1 MGGGERSVRPLRR
14 IEGIDVIWRR
24 LNKVNLEA
32 QRCST
37 MTKDQA
43 ELLEMMKGTLEN
55 YMKRPHK
62 ACKSARASK
71 VLLHRLMHQR
81 WNQACSVK
89 GEG

>member
-1 MGGGERSVRPLRR
+1 MN
-14 IEGIDVIWRR
+14 D
-24 LNKVNLEA
+24 
-32 QRCST
+32 
-37 MTKDQA
+37 
-43 ELLEMMKGTLEN
+43 ELLLQLSKDALRLTQGAFLPLEN